1 MLLLKS
7 TYESLEKKIGKI
19 IFPEA
24 DLKVGR
30 KVTSLIIFA
39 LLSFYLGSKGGTHL
53 GIILFG
59 FGFGVVFVLFLW
71 PALHRSSPVY
81 LSIQGVYIRY
91 DFLSKKEVFIRWG
104 DIIKVE
110 IQEKT
115 RSILVHD
122 NNGGKYSLDYYSG
135 GRIRTKSKILFKP
148 VIECLKKFRPD
159 IEVSYIKYDVK
170 DYIEEIKVGAKASP
184 WFVIIGV
191 IIFILILV
199 NQFIELDTRLYFPIY
214 EYIQGK

>member
-1 MLLLKS
+1 MLLFKS
-7 TYESLEKKIGKI
+7 TYESLERKIGKI

-30 KVTSLIIFA
+30 KVILVIIFA
-39 LLSFYLGSKGGTHL
+39 LLSVYFGSKGGIHL
-53 GIILFG
+53 GIIL
-59 FGFGVVFVLFLW
+59 FGFGVVFVLFLL

-91 DFLSKKEVFIRWG
+91 DLFSKKEVFIRWG

-110 IQEKT
+110 IQEKS

-122 NNGGKYSLDYYSG
+122 NNGGKYSLDYYRG
-135 GRIRTKSKILFKP
+135 GRVRTKSKILIKP

-170 DYIEEIKVGAKASP
+170 DFIEEIKVGAKASP
-184 WFVIIGV
+184 RFVIIGI

-214 EYIQGK
+214 EYINRK

>member
-1 MLLLKS
+1 MLLFKS

-19 IFPEA
+19 IYPEA
-24 DLKVGR
+24 DLNVGR
-30 KVTSLIIFA
+30 KVTLVIIFA
-39 LLSFYLGSKGGTHL
+39 LLSVYFGSKGGIHL
-53 GIILFG
+53 GIIVSGL
-59 FGFGVVFVLFLW
+59 VFALFLL
-71 PALHRSSPVY
+71 PAFHRSSPVY

-91 DFLSKKEVFIRWG
+91 DLSSKKEVFIRWG
-104 DIIKVE
+104 DIIKIE

-135 GRIRTKSKILFKP
+135 GRIRTKSKILIKP

-170 DYIEEIKVGAKASP
+170 DFIEEIKVGAKASP
-184 WFVIIGV
+184 WFVIIGG

>member
-7 TYESLEKKIGKI
+7 TYESLERKIGKI

-30 KVTSLIIFA
+30 KVILVIIFA
-39 LLSFYLGSKGGTHL
+39 LLSVYFGSKGGIHL

-59 FGFGVVFVLFLW
+59 FGVVFALFLL
-71 PALHRSSPVY
+71 PASYRSSPVY

-91 DFLSKKEVFIRWG
+91 DVFSKKEVFIRWG
-104 DIIKVE
+104 DIIKIE
-110 IQEKT
+110 IQEKSS
-115 RSILVHD
+115 SILLHD
-122 NNGGKYSLDYYSG
+122 NIGAKYSLDCYQG
-135 GRIRTKSKILFKP
+135 ERRRAKSRILFKP
-148 VIECLKKFRPD
+148 FIECLKKFRPD

-170 DYIEEIKVGAKASP
+170 DFIEEIKVGAKASP
-184 WFVIIGV
+184 WFVTIGI

-199 NQFIELDTRLYFPIY
+199 NQFIELDARLYFPIY
-214 EYIQGK
+214 EYINRK